1 MPSTAVPHA
10 PVHRLLAATLA
21 EHAQGPVFGL
31 VGDGNL
37 FLVDAFVR
45 QFGGRY
51 VAARHEA
58 SAVQMAIGYAQASG
72 NLGVATVT
80 HGPALANTAAALIE
94 AVKGGH
100 PLLLIA
106 GDTAPG
112 DRNHL
117 QKFDQK
123 SFVAMT
129 GAAHVDLDSPETASA
144 DLVRAIRTATLERR
158 PVVFNMRIDW
168 QWSAPENPRHP
179 PAMPVRA
186 EALPDT
192 GAVEEAA
199 SILAAAKRP
208 VVLAGRGA
216 CDARSRE
223 ALIRLAERIE
233 APLATTL
240 KAQALFRGLS
250 HDLGI
255 FGGLS
260 HDAAI
265 DTILA
270 SDTVIAF
277 GASLNKFTTGNG
289 ELLNDKRVVQVIAD
303 AGAVGRHHEPLL
315 TVLGSPG
322 MVAEQIVEMLDAA
335 EIPGS
340 GFADAEMAERLAATT
355 SLSGLEGLLQPRSP
369 DRVSLLE
376 GLAALNRV
384 LPSDRT
390 LVTDLGRFVTLAW
403 RALPVE
409 RPEALVNTAHFGAIG
424 CGLHQAIGAA
434 IARPGSK
441 TVLVAGDG
449 GFALGG
455 PSDLAT
461 AVEQDLDLTILLCN
475 DGCYG
480 AEHVQFNVRGMDE
493 SLSMLRNPPFAP
505 IARSYGFEAISVG
518 NREDLERACALAGGY
533 KGPLF
538 IELHADPAEV
548 PLI

>member
-1 MPSTAVPHA
+1 MLSNASSPASVHA
-10 PVHRLLAATLA
+10 LLAATLA
-21 EHAQGPVFGL
+21 EHADGPVFGL

-37 FLVDAFVR
+37 FLVDAFIR
-45 QFGGRY
+45 RHGGRY

-58 SAVQMAIGYAQASG
+58 AAVQMAIGYAQAAG
-72 NLGVATVT
+72 KLGVATVT
-80 HGPALANTAAALIE
+80 HGPALANTAVALIE

-106 GDTAPG
+106 GDTAPD

-129 GAAHVDLDSPETASA
+129 GAAWVELASAETASV
-144 DLVRAIRTATLERR
+144 DLVRAIRMASLERR

-168 QWSAPENPRHP
+168 QWSVPKSQKALPALPLRPEI
-179 PAMPVRA
+179 
-186 EALPDT
+186 LPDT
-192 GAVEEAA
+192 AAVEEAA
-199 SILAAAKRP
+199 AILAAAKAP
-208 VVLAGRGA
+208 IVLAGRGA
-216 CDARSRE
+216 CDGASAE

-240 KAQALFRGLS
+240 RASGLFRGHA

-260 HDAAI
+260 HSAAV
-265 DTILA
+265 DVILRA
-270 SDTVIAF
+270 DTVIAF
-277 GASLNKFTTGNG
+277 GAGLNKFTTGNG
-289 ELLNDKRVVQVIAD
+289 ELLRDKRVVHVVAD
-303 AGAVGRHHEPLL
+303 AAAVGRHHEPLL
-315 TVLGSPG
+315 SVLGSPRL
-322 MVAEQIVEMLDAA
+322 VAGQIVEMLDAA
-335 EIPGS
+335 ELPGS
-340 GFADAEMAERLAATT
+340 GFAGPDMAATLSSAN
-355 SLSGLEGLLQPRSP
+355 SLSGLESLLRPREP
-369 DRVSLLE
+369 DRVPLL
-376 GLAALNRV
+376 GCLAALNEA
-384 LPSDRT
+384 LPPDRT

-403 RALPVE
+403 RALPVQH
-409 RPEALVNTAHFGAIG
+409 PEALVNTAHFGSIG

-434 IARPGSK
+434 IARPNCR

-455 PSDLAT
+455 PSELAT
-461 AVEQDLDLTILLCN
+461 AVEQDLDLTIVLCN

-480 AEHVQFNVRGMDE
+480 AEHVQFTARDMETGL
-493 SLSMLRNPPFAP
+493 SLLKNPPFAP
-505 IARSYGFEAISVG
+505 IARAYGFEAVSVG
-518 NREDLERACALAGGY
+518 NKDELARACALAGEY

>member
-1 MPSTAVPHA
+1 MTSTAVASA
-10 PVHRLLAATLA
+10 PVHALLAATLA
-21 EHAQGPVFGL
+21 EHTHAPVFGL

-37 FLVDAFVR
+37 FLVNAFIS

-58 SAVQMAIGYAQASG
+58 SAVQMAIGYAQVTGS
-72 NLGVATVT
+72 LGIATVT
-80 HGPALANTAAALIE
+80 HGPALANTAVALVE
-94 AVKGGH
+94 AVKAGY

-106 GDTAPG
+106 GDTAPD

-123 SFVAMT
+123 NFAAMT
-129 GAAHVDLDSPETASA
+129 GADYVELSSPETASA
-144 DLVRAIRTATLERR
+144 DLVCAIRKASLDRC

-168 QWSAPENPRHP
+168 QWAEPKSQRPI
-179 PAMPVRA
+179 PAVPAKA
-186 EALPDT
+186 ELLPDRA
-192 GAVEEAA
+192 AVEEAA
-199 SILAAAKRP
+199 AILAAAKRP
-208 VVLAGRGA
+208 IVLAGRGA
-216 CDARSRE
+216 CDAHSHQ
-223 ALIRLAERIE
+223 ALAHLADRIE

-240 KAQALFRGLS
+240 KASGLFRG
-250 HDLGI
+250 HRYDLGI

-260 HDAAI
+260 HSAAI
-265 DTILA
+265 DVILA
-270 SDTVIAF
+270 SDTIIAF
-277 GASLNKFTTGNG
+277 GAGLNKFTTGNG
-289 ELLNDKRVVQVIAD
+289 ELLKDKRVVHVVAD
-303 AGAVGRHHEPLL
+303 TGAVGRHYEPFLS
-315 TVLGSPG
+315 VLGSPG
-322 MVAEQIVEMLDAA
+322 LVAGQIAEMLDEA

-340 GFADAEMAERLAATT
+340 GFADSEMAERLSAATG
-355 SLSGLEGLLQPRSP
+355 LSGLENLLKPKSP
-369 DRVSLLE
+369 DRISFLD
-376 GLAALNRV
+376 GLAALNEV
-384 LPSDRT
+384 LPADRT

-434 IARPGSK
+434 VAQPGYR
-441 TVLVAGDG
+441 TVLVCGDG

-455 PSDLAT
+455 PSELAT
-461 AVEQDLDLTILLCN
+461 AVEQNLDLTIVLCN

-480 AEHVQFNVRGMDE
+480 AEHIQFSARDMGAE
-493 SLSMLRNPPFAP
+493 LSLLGNPPFAP
-505 IARSYGFEAISVG
+505 IARAYGFEAVSVT
-518 NREDLERACALAGGY
+518 NRDELAKACALAGRK